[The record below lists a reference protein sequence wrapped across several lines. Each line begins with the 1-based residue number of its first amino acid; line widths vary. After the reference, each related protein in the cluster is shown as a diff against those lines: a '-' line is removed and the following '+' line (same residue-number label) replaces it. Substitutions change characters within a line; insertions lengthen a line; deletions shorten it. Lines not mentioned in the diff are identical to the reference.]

1 MGLGVQPCRE
11 PVDRPRRGARR
22 TLTLSAQA
30 GLPLAD
36 LPPEPVA
43 AVAVAVAVAVASV
56 HLPPGYPVCDG
67 LVKAPAPTPGLA
79 LALTSLS
86 PSETSAGGW
95 TSGPAHEDGR
105 RRAAGP
111 GQERKPCAAGLLCP
125 CCCGSA
131 SRRGVAGH
139 HGPGKPRRGAGWRG
153 SADLVKS
160 GVADAVCECA
170 DDGPR
175 VPQRGARA
183 VWLRSGLPG
192 AERTPAPRLQASHR
206 ALDAANL
213 THPRPLP
220 VLPVLCAWRR
230 NGTRTRRWLSGEV

>member
-43 AVAVAVAVAVASV
+43 AVAVAVAVAVAAASV
-56 HLPPGYPVCDG
+56 HLPPGYSASDR

-111 GQERKPCAAGLLCP
+111 GQERKP
-125 CCCGSA
+125 
-131 SRRGVAGH
+131 
-139 HGPGKPRRGAGWRG
+139 
-153 SADLVKS
+153 
-160 GVADAVCECA
+160 
-170 DDGPR
+170 
-175 VPQRGARA
+175 
-183 VWLRSGLPG
+183 
-192 AERTPAPRLQASHR
+192 
-206 ALDAANL
+206 
-213 THPRPLP
+213 
-220 VLPVLCAWRR
+220 
-230 NGTRTRRWLSGEV
+230 